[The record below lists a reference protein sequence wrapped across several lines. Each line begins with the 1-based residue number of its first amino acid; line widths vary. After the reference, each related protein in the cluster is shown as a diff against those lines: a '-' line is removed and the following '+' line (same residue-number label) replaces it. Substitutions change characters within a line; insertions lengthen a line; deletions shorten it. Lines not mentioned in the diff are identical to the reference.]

1 MFLTESVKKTKN
13 ILQINN
19 NLILKMI
26 KIKFHFHKKIYL
38 PKIIKYWNKKVN
50 KTLKITN

>member
-1 MFLTESVKKTKN
+1 MLLTESVKKTKN

-26 KIKFHFHKKIYL
+26 KIKFHFLKKIYH

-50 KTLKITN
+50 KTLTVTN